1 IFKKHG
7 VGYTIIN
14 GCITPISNDNEIE
27 SVQNA
32 VDNGTD
38 SSRSHFERALQLMTD
53 REQPDYRNSIKESI
67 SAIESL
73 CRKITGNDK
82 G

>member
-1 IFKKHG
+1 
-7 VGYTIIN
+7 
-14 GCITPISNDNEIE
+14 
-27 SVQNA
+27 
-32 VDNGTD
+32 
-38 SSRSHFERALQLMTD
+38 MTD

-82 G
+82 GTLGLVLKL